1 MLIVTPSK
9 QTPSYNVKGVKRMN
23 DPDIIELYFARS
35 EKAIEETR
43 AKYGALLKSTCRRI
57 LRDERDAE
65 EAAADAVIKA
75 WNSIPPERPEH
86 FGSYLKRLC
95 RNAALDKARALMRAK
110 RGGGEYEAAL
120 DELSPLPAKAD
131 PEGEL
136 VERMALT
143 AALDR
148 FLGSLSTKDRRIF
161 LQRYWYFMTSEEIA
175 AQQLTSSAAVRMRL
189 MRLRE
194 KLKECLAK
202 EGFVCE

>member
-1 MLIVTPSK
+1 MLIVTPSE
-9 QTPSYNVKGVKRMN
+9 QTPSYKVKGVKRMN

-65 EAAADAVIKA
+65 EAAADALIKA

-95 RNAALDKARALMRAK
+95 RNAALDKARMLMRAK

-120 DELSPLPAKAD
+120 DELAEIPDRHDPA
-131 PEGEL
+131 GEL
-136 VERMALT
+136 VSRLALKE
-143 AALDR
+143 ALNR
-148 FLGSLSTKDRRIF
+148 FLASLSPKNRRIF
-161 LQRYWYFMTSEEIA
+161 LQRYWYFLTSEEIA
-175 AQQLTSSAAVRMRL
+175 EEQLMSPAAVRMRL
-189 MRLRE
+189 MRMRE
-194 KLKECLAK
+194 ELKELLKK
-202 EGFVCE
+202 EGLYNE